1 MDAVTSTMASVQIEV
16 RGVSTK
22 LGEFAGFQHVND
34 TNRESIA
41 DLKRMMGDLNTRL
54 EEFFDDFEQ
63 RSQKRWDKFEQER
76 NQWRREHEA
85 SNAASKRELEREIRA
100 VRETTVRFAAFG
112 AAIAVLGSTIVGG
125 SIWNINYRFDE
136 GKDDIAETRQT
147 TGYNRSLVDAMNK
160 ELVDIKLY
168 LARGGRIPA
177 EPYVPQSQRED
188 NGQATESQSRK

>member
-1 MDAVTSTMASVQIEV
+1 MEAVTSTMASVQIEV

-85 SNAASKRELEREIRA
+85 SNATSKRELEREIRA

-125 SIWNINYRFDE
+125 FIWNINYRFDE

-188 NGQATESQSRK
+188 NGQAAQGQPRK